1 MAETEYAMYKGDH
14 FVDLGTVPYLANKY
28 HKTED
33 HLKFLTYPSAH
44 KRRRGNNLLLYK
56 IDERE
61 D

>member
-1 MAETEYAMYKGDH
+1 MYKGDH
-14 FVDLGTVPYLANKY
+14 FIDLGTIHYLADKY

-44 KRRRGNNLLLYK
+44 KRRQGNNLLLYK
-56 IDERE
+56 IDEKE